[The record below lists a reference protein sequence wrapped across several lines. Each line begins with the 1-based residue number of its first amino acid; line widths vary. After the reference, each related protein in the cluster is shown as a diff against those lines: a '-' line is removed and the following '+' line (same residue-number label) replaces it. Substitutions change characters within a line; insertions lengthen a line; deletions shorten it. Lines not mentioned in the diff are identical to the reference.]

1 MKVPALTIL
10 AATVANAKQFD
21 CTVNA
26 DLFGDDLY
34 MATDRSLDVCLSDC
48 QKREACNGLTWVAS
62 SKGGSGQC
70 YLKSLKD
77 STRRAV
83 ENTSGVRS
91 MVSCTQKTEQWVTM
105 GDYLVYNE
113 VDLGSLNHVLTL
125 GRQMNL
131 LNNFKTQGYSLNK

>member
-1 MKVPALTIL
+1 MTFNESILETGVGRCVLSRSSFSNSLAPATKKVPALTIL
-10 AATVANAKQFD
+10 TTVAIAKQFD

-48 QKREACNGLTWVAS
+48 QKREACNGLTWAAS
-62 SKGGSGQC
+62 SKGGIGQC
-70 YLKSLKD
+70 YLKNLKD

-91 MVSCTQKTEQWVTM
+91 MVSCKFNSHSNSSRPEISPTA
-105 GDYLVYNE
+105 
-113 VDLGSLNHVLTL
+113 
-125 GRQMNL
+125 
-131 LNNFKTQGYSLNK
+131 